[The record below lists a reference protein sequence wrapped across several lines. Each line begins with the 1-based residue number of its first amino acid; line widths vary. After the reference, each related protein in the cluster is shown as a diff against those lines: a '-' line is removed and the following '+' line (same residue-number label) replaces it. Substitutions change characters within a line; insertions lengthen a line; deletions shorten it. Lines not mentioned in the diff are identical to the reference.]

1 MPGLI
6 IIPAHNE
13 EAAIGAF
20 LDELKTELF
29 IDADIVVVDD
39 GSSDNT
45 AKIAKQKGLLCCTL
59 ACNLG
64 YTGALKTGLE
74 IGLKN
79 DYQWMAFIDAD
90 GQHRPKDLQAMT
102 RFFTKAKVDLLVGS
116 RWLEKNSSQKT
127 AQGRRLGMEFFA
139 WLTQKLTGHP
149 FTDTTNGLKVMSP
162 DVAKELVDRNFG
174 DFHAETLI
182 YLHDRGYRIEEH
194 PIIVRERETGNSMY
208 SLKDIVFYPLK
219 NLILI
224 ALFKLNSWT
233 LAKLQQS

>member
-1 MPGLI
+1 MSGLI

-13 EAAIGAF
+13 EAAIGDF
-20 LDELKTELF
+20 LEELKTELPAN
-29 IDADIVVVDD
+29 ADIVVIDD

-45 AKIAKQKGLLCCTL
+45 AKVTKEKGVLCCTL
-59 ACNLG
+59 SCNLG

-74 IGLKN
+74 IGLKHN
-79 DYQWMAFIDAD
+79 YQWMAFIDAD
-90 GQHRPKDLQAMT
+90 GQHRPRDLQSMT
-102 RFFTKAKVDLLVGS
+102 KFFTKSEVDLLVGS
-116 RWLEKNSSQKT
+116 RWLKKDSGQKAT
-127 AQGRRLGMEFFA
+127 QGRRLGMEFFA

-162 DVAKELVDRNFG
+162 NVAKELVDRNFG

-182 YLHDRGYRIEEH
+182 YLHDRGYRIKEH
-194 PIIVRERETGNSMY
+194 PIIVRERETGRSMY
-208 SLKDIVFYPLK
+208 SLRDIVFYPLK

-224 ALFKLNSWT
+224 AVFKLNSWT